1 MRSSMVHLHLILCG
15 ASKVGGK
22 LHLRGPVR
30 VEQTRGRMGRES
42 VGCRGR

>member
-1 MRSSMVHLHLILCG
+1 MRPSMFHLHLILCG
-15 ASKVGGK
+15 VSKVGGE

-30 VEQTRGRMGRES
+30 CEQTSGRMGRES